1 MIKYKPTTEVDFVV
15 IGSGAAGGI
24 MAKELSVAG
33 FSVVVLEQGGP
44 GMYGHEQDYN
54 KDELLNMYPPT
65 ADDRLMSDPKLQPNT
80 FRRNEDEKAQPGNS
94 RYGCVLGGGTVTYG
108 GSSWRHLPY
117 EFNEATHEGTI
128 AGTGLAD
135 WPISYDELEPYY
147 TKAEWEMGI
156 SGLRVDSPLFAPM
169 SKPYPVPP
177 MPQKAS
183 GALLKVAAA
192 KLGLTV
198 VPNVAAIISQ
208 PYMGRSGCINCGMCS
223 GFGCQ
228 VKARSSSAV
237 TMIPIAENT
246 GRCEIRTHSY
256 VREIPVDKNGRVTG
270 AVYFDA
276 QKNEVFQKAKAVVL
290 SANGL
295 ETPRLLLLSKSN
307 QFPDGLTNSNGVVGR
322 YLMSG
327 NFSNAN
333 GLFQQPLNE
342 YKGIVSGAA
351 ILDYVPS
358 DPKRGFYGG
367 GRMTGRGQE
376 EPIQYGLQVGAHR
389 PIVVRGDRGQPEPM
403 QSEPQ
408 APKWGAE
415 YKKLLREEAN
425 RKLTIA
431 SFITQLP
438 LETNRVDLDP
448 DVKDAWGLPAMRITS
463 STHPDDV
470 KCMEFFRQRSI
481 EILHAA
487 GATSVSSEPVSDSRG
502 GAHSR
507 GTCRMGNDPK
517 TSVVNKYHRAHDVPN
532 LIVVDGSSF
541 VTGGR
546 NHPTMTIQALAFRAA
561 EHLIADAKK
570 GSV

>member
-1 MIKYKPTTEVDFVV
+1 MITYQLTTEVDFIV

-44 GMYGHEQDYN
+44 GAYGHEQDYN
-54 KDELLNMYPPT
+54 KDELLNMFPPS
-65 ADDRLMSDPKLQPNT
+65 ADDRLLSDLKLQPNT
-80 FRRNEDEKAQPGNS
+80 FRKNRNEKAVRGSS

-108 GSSWRHLPY
+108 ASSWRHLPY
-117 EFNEATHEGTI
+117 EFQEATHEGTI

-135 WPISYDELEPYY
+135 WPIGYSELEPYY
-147 TKAEWEMGI
+147 TQAEWELGV
-156 SGLRVDSPLFAPM
+156 SGLRVDSPFFAPM
-169 SKPYPVPP
+169 SKPYPMGPLP
-177 MPQKAS
+177 LKSS
-183 GALLKVAAA
+183 GALLKVAAG

-198 VPNVAAIISQ
+198 VPNVAAIASE
-208 PYMGRSGCINCGMCS
+208 PYGGRAACINCGMCS

-228 VKARSSSAV
+228 VKARSSTAV
-237 TMIPIAENT
+237 TMIPIAEKS
-246 GRCEIRTHSY
+246 GRCEVRTHSY
-256 VREIPVDKNGRVTG
+256 VREIAVGRDGRVTG
-270 AVYFDA
+270 AIYFDA
-276 QKNEVFQKAKAVVL
+276 QKREVMQRAKTVVL

-295 ETPRLLLLSKSN
+295 ETPRLLLLSKSAR
-307 QFPDGLTNSNGVVGR
+307 FPEGLANSSGLVGK

-327 NFSNAN
+327 NFSNAS
-333 GLFQQPLNE
+333 GLFENPLNE

-367 GRMTGRGQE
+367 GRMTARGQE
-376 EPIQYGLQVGAHR
+376 EPIQYGLQGPHGGPR
-389 PIVVRGDRGQPEPM
+389 
-403 QSEPQ
+403 
-408 APKWGAE
+408 WGAE
-415 YKKLLREEAN
+415 YKKALREQAN

-438 LETNRVDLDP
+438 LETNTVDLDP
-448 DVKDAWGLPAMRITS
+448 EVKDAWGLPAMRITS
-463 STHPDDV
+463 TSHPDDV
-470 KCMEFFRQRSI
+470 QCMEFFRKRSL
-481 EILHAA
+481 EILEAA
-487 GATSVSSEPVSDSRG
+487 GAKTVWAEPVSDARG

-517 TSVVNKYHRAHDVPN
+517 TSVVDRFHRAHDVPN
-532 LIVVDGSSF
+532 LFIVDGSSL

-561 EHLIADAKK
+561 HHLVKAARA
-570 GSV
+570 GQV